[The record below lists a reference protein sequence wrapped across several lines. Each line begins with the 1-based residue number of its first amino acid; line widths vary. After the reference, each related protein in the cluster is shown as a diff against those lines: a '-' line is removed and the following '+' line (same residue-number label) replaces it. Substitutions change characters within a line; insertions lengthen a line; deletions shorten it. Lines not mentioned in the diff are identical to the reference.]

1 MPIFDPKKNLEIQ
14 TTKNK
19 LSLAENSFEILKDD
33 LNQEVSRRFFEF
45 KNANQELLNGVQSVN
60 SSMLSLE
67 NAKSKLENGI
77 GNKLDLLEAKTQLAR
92 DKQFLLD

>member
-1 MPIFDPKKNLEIQ
+1 M
-14 TTKNK
+14 
-19 LSLAENSFEILKDD
+19 
-33 LNQEVSRRFFEF
+33 
-45 KNANQELLNGVQSVN
+45 QSVN

-92 DKQFLLD
+92 DKQFLLDKKIVIKHLKIHFSKF